1 MCAPDDEVLHLW
13 RQAAYCEPLSAL
25 AVRAGRHTE
34 KKHPRPKMFGAKR
47 VSVLTIVCKPPCRS
61 KVNDW
66 NSENVLLL
74 YEWRY
79 LPWYQR
85 SLPSYEGT
93 KVWRYEARYYLGT
106 SRFKNFQ
113 WFLKLRVGQF
123 PTEVLGPR
131 PPWQISMMLPGTN
144 EVRHLRTYVCMCVLP
159 SVYMMLMRQVMIRD
173 VSCENRAGPFIPVK
187 WPLPPSL
194 IIRVFA
200 IIRVNRFP
208 QQIFQRNFSA
218 AS

>member
-1 MCAPDDEVLHLW
+1 MKVSIYEGTRYEGTL
-13 RQAAYCEPLSAL
+13 
-25 AVRAGRHTE
+25 VRR
-34 KKHPRPKMFGAKR
+34 
-47 VSVLTIVCKPPCRS
+47 
-61 KVNDW
+61 
-66 NSENVLLL
+66 
-74 YEWRY
+74 
-79 LPWYQR
+79 YQR

-93 KVWRYEARYYLGT
+93 NVRRYYELF
-106 SRFKNFQ
+106 RDFEAENFQ

-131 PPWQISMMLPGTN
+131 PPWQISMMLPATN

-159 SVYMMLMRQVMIRD
+159 SVCMMLMRQVMIRD